1 MGTECRLCPNACG
14 ADRELSD
21 GACRAGRE
29 MRIAKYGLHPYEEP
43 VISGTNGAGNIFF
56 SGCSL
61 RCVFCQNYEVSRAKL
76 GRSVSPRE
84 LAEIFRELEAQGAHN
99 INLVNPTHYAPQIC
113 EAMAYYRPKTVVWNS
128 HGYETVETL
137 KRVNDFVDVYLPD
150 LKYFSPAVSAR
161 YTGKPDYFRY
171 ASEAIRYMLNKT
183 VLMENG
189 LMKRGVVV
197 RHLILPLNTDDSVR
211 ILEWFAP
218 FKDACCLSLMAQ
230 YTPFGEIGAFPELQ
244 RRITRREYE
253 KVLAAAERLQI
264 TNAFIQER
272 SSASEAYIPDWDG

>member
-1 MGTECRLCPNACG
+1 
-14 ADRELSD
+14 
-21 GACRAGRE
+21 

-84 LAEIFRELEAQGAHN
+84 LAEIFRELEEVGAHN

-113 EAMAYYRPKTVVWNS
+113 EAMAYYRPKPVVWNS

-150 LKYFSPAVSAR
+150 LNTFRPRSPR
-161 YTGKPDYFRY
+161 GIP
-171 ASEAIRYMLNKT
+171 
-183 VLMENG
+183 EN
-189 LMKRGVVV
+189 
-197 RHLILPLNTDDSVR
+197 
-211 ILEWFAP
+211 
-218 FKDACCLSLMAQ
+218 
-230 YTPFGEIGAFPELQ
+230 
-244 RRITRREYE
+244 RITSGTPPKPY
-253 KVLAAAERLQI
+253 AI
-264 TNAFIQER
+264 C
-272 SSASEAYIPDWDG
+272 